1 MRRLGSIFPGLG
13 LVAMI
18 AGCDRPSPVD
28 VPRIAAAASY
38 DAVGGKPEIDP
49 TYANGKTVY
58 MIGPRMIVNARETQP
73 NLYEHA
79 EELYLVVYPQQVEP
93 TPSSPPITLLSGY
106 HPQCNPCFHPGLPA
120 PFVFHDHVIAGA
132 PGMGTDGT
140 AGAMKAPWKMILLI
154 YNPAYIAS
162 PFFTPIKSEK
172 DLDAAEEAGNVF
184 LPVNQGGENP
194 YEIDTGNVLICP
206 IVSSH
211 A

>member
-1 MRRLGSIFPGLG
+1 MRRLGSFFPGLG

-79 EELYLVVYPQQVEP
+79 EELYLVVYR
-93 TPSSPPITLLSGY
+93 
-106 HPQCNPCFHPGLPA
+106 
-120 PFVFHDHVIAGA
+120 D
-132 PGMGTDGT
+132 
-140 AGAMKAPWKMILLI
+140 
-154 YNPAYIAS
+154 
-162 PFFTPIKSEK
+162 
-172 DLDAAEEAGNVF
+172 
-184 LPVNQGGENP
+184 
-194 YEIDTGNVLICP
+194 
-206 IVSSH
+206 
-211 A
+211 

>member
-1 MRRLGSIFPGLG
+1 MRRLGRFFPGLG

-28 VPRIAAAASY
+28 VPRVAAAASH

-79 EELYLVVYPQQVEP
+79 EELYLLVYPQQVEP
-93 TPSSPPITLLSGY
+93 TPNSPPITLLSGY

-140 AGAMKAPWKMILLI
+140 AGGMKAPWKMILLV
-154 YNPAYIAS
+154 YNPAYVSS
-162 PFFTPIKSEK
+162 PFFTPIKSEE

>member
-1 MRRLGSIFPGLG
+1 MRRLGRFFPGLG

-28 VPRIAAAASY
+28 VPRIEAAASR

-120 PFVFHDHVIAGA
+120 AFVFHDHVIAGA

-140 AGAMKAPWKMILLI
+140 AGGMKAPWKMILLI